1 MRAEITVK
9 TLEMDTKKR
18 FELISRKIEKIE
30 ELNNVIERYKKEQ
43 SQDIRK
49 LMKLKIRRM
58 SDKKSEYSGMVLS
71 IIAIKGLI
79 FA

>member
-1 MRAEITVK
+1 VRAEITVK